1 MSDPQGKPR
10 QPAPPVPYIDRD
22 RAPVIFFDQSPAVA
36 FANGVVG
43 LTVSADVFVVAA
55 GGQVCT
61 EHAVVAHLKTSV
73 AGAKA
78 LRAMLDKALLMAEPV
93 AGEAN

>member
-1 MSDPQGKPR
+1 MPDPRK
-10 QPAPPVPYIDRD
+10 APIPYVDRD

-36 FANGVVG
+36 CANGVVT
-43 LTVSADVFVVAA
+43 LTLSTDVFMKSAAGPVSA
-55 GGQVCT
+55 

-93 AGEAN
+93 VGGAN